1 MERGRSTQIDKY
13 FIHIQNMYNPV
24 AVDNLLRMITL
35 DNIGGGGL
43 EVKFEIEDDFL
54 HL

>member
-13 FIHIQNMYNPV
+13 FIHIQSMYNPV

-35 DNIGGGGL
+35 DNIGGGL
-43 EVKFEIEDDFL
+43 EKKFEIEDNFL